1 LYDIMYEKGRIKLFK
16 PGQIV
21 LQCHIRSALNKEGR
35 LSYDKEYCSHMRAE
49 VNSNHNKMGLVEGDL
64 ITSSALGNFFA
75 MVNMA
80 VKQRALEGKQ
90 DFASMAKMPRAKKVG
105 NPPESSIGSLV
116 LILEG
121 SCKVINNDFEVF
133 ELRPGNHFGASDVLR
148 TPDIEYLGDIVAGPK
163 GVKVMVI
170 PKPDQVL

>member
-1 LYDIMYEKGRIKLFK
+1 
-16 PGQIV
+16 
-21 LQCHIRSALNKEGR
+21 
-35 LSYDKEYCSHMRAE
+35 MRAE
-49 VNSNHNKMGLVEGDL
+49 VNSVHNKVGLFEGDQ

-75 MVNMA
+75 MCNMA
-80 VKQRALEGKQ
+80 VKQRASEGKP
-90 DFASMAKMPRAKKVG
+90 DFASMAKVPRPKMVG
-105 NPPESSIGSLV
+105 NPPESSIRSLV

-121 SCKVINNDFEVF
+121 SCRVINNDFEVL

-170 PKPDQVL
+170 PKPDQVLQLWERKNL